1 MEISTQDTTRE
12 AEAVLLELLRKA
24 PVWKRLQ
31 MVDQM
36 HETLR
41 LLTLADLRRTYP
53 NADDA
58 EIMRRLAARVL
69 DRADVIAAY
78 GWDPEIEGY

>member
-1 MEISTQDTTRE
+1 MKTLSRDTSPE
-12 AEAVLLELLRKA
+12 AEAVLMELLRQA

-41 LLTLADLRRTYP
+41 LLTIADLRRCYP
-53 NADDA
+53 NADEN
-58 EIMRRLAARVL
+58 EINRRLAARL
-69 DRADVIAAY
+69 LSRADVMAAY
-78 GWDPEIEGY
+78 GWDPELEGY